1 VKKVEAEMEQ
11 TIRQNGEDACQRAG
25 VPDIHPELVKLL
37 GRLKYR
43 HSFSQNVLD
52 HSVEVAHLAGAMA
65 GELKLDVQLAK
76 RVGLLHDIGKAVSQ
90 EIEGA
95 HALAG
100 ADVLRQYDEREEV
113 ITAVA
118 SHHGDA
124 EANIYGVLASV
135 ADAISASR
143 PGARSESAAVYLE
156 RLSKL
161 ETLTKSF
168 PGVERSYAIHA
179 GREIRVIVE
188 PAQINDDAAL
198 LLARDIARKIER
210 EMHYPG
216 QIKVVVMRETRV
228 VEYAK

>member
-1 VKKVEAEMEQ
+1 MEQ
-11 TIRQNGEDACQRAG
+11 VIRQNGEDACQRVG
-25 VPDIHPELVKLL
+25 LPDLHPELVKML

-52 HSVEVAHLAGAMA
+52 HSVEVAHLAGVMA

-100 ADVLRQYDEREEV
+100 ADVLRQYDEPGEV

-135 ADAISASR
+135 ADAVSASR

-168 PGVERSYAIHA
+168 AGVERSYAIHA

>member
-1 VKKVEAEMEQ
+1 
-11 TIRQNGEDACQRAG
+11 
-25 VPDIHPELVKLL
+25 
-37 GRLKYR
+37 
-43 HSFSQNVLD
+43 
-52 HSVEVAHLAGAMA
+52 
-65 GELKLDVQLAK
+65 
-76 RVGLLHDIGKAVSQ
+76 
-90 EIEGA
+90 
-95 HALAG
+95 
-100 ADVLRQYDEREEV
+100 
-113 ITAVA
+113 
-118 SHHGDA
+118 
-124 EANIYGVLASV
+124 VLASV
-135 ADAISASR
+135 ADAVSASR

-168 PGVERSYAIHA
+168 AGVERSYAIHA

-216 QIKVVVMRETRV
+216 QIKVVVMRDTRV